1 MALPELSRGRHSST
15 ILSSFA
21 FVGCGAR
28 EANCSANGNRW
39 MNKRDSGLVTCT
51 YWRVGRFFAWSHAYI
66 CDEWTPLVSQ

>member
-39 MNKRDSGLVTCT
+39 MNKRDSG
-51 YWRVGRFFAWSHAYI
+51 WSHVRTGVWDVFLLGVMHI
-66 CDEWTPLVSQ
+66 FVTNGHR